1 MFEEGGIVKE
11 KIEEKIFKK
20 VKEEKDGIVK
30 ILENLVKIPTQNPPG
45 ENYEEFIMRAKEYL
59 DEKGIKTKVVK
70 IPNRFA
76 KNFIENP
83 QEYPRFI
90 LLAELKKRKAHDTL

>member
-1 MFEEGGIVKE
+1 MIKERVVE
-11 KIEEKIFKK
+11 KIEK
-20 VKEEKDGIVK
+20 EKDEIVK

-45 ENYEEFIMRAKEYL
+45 ENYEELVMRAKGYL
-59 DEKGIKTKVVK
+59 DEKGIKTKIVR

-76 KNFIENP
+76 KDFIENP

-90 LLAELKKRKAHDTL
+90 TTAM

>member
-1 MFEEGGIVKE
+1 MEK

-20 VKEEKDGIVK
+20 VKEEKNGIIK

-45 ENYEEFIMRAKEYL
+45 ENYEEFV
-59 DEKGIKTKVVK
+59 T
-70 IPNRFA
+70 FA

-83 QEYPRFI
+83 QEYPGFI
-90 LLAELKKRKAHDTL
+90 LLAELKKESLQYTLTGIMMLCQRGRDGSLIRSLGKS